1 MTKRGSFIPYMII
14 GGLLLFMTYI
24 AQFVYRSMQ
33 SDNHLVSQDYYQKE
47 INFQSHINKL
57 ERSFDMK
64 KNTSI
69 NINETAIIIEFPK
82 EVTAAKGIISLYN
95 PINPEFDKDIQ
106 FNLKSNTPIQVPSKG
121 MKKGDWTIKIDFE
134 TNGSTYFIE
143 RPISI

>member
-33 SDNHLVSQDYYQKE
+33 SDNHLVSKDYYQKE
-47 INFQSHINKL
+47 INYQSHIDKV
-57 ERSFDMK
+57 ERSFEMK

-69 NINETAIIIEFPK
+69 QVNETAIIIELPK
-82 EVTAAKGIISLYN
+82 TVTNAKGIINLYN
-95 PINPEFDKDIQ
+95 PINPELDKSINFQ
-106 FNLKSNTPIQVPSKG
+106 LTSSTPIQVPSKE

-134 TNGSTYFIE
+134 TNGTAYFIE
-143 RPISI
+143 RPITI